1 MKNSPANAGDA
12 GGSGSIP
19 RSGRSPG
26 GGNGNPLQFS
36 CLKNPHGQRN
46 LWATVHGG
54 HKELDTTE
62 GLTCTHT
69 KEKKITRL
77 ADNFSS
83 AMLILQDNEET
94 PTEHFG

>member
-1 MKNSPANAGDA
+1 M
-12 GGSGSIP
+12 
-19 RSGRSPG
+19 
-26 GGNGNPLQFS
+26 
-36 CLKNPHGQRN
+36 N

-62 GLTCTHT
+62 GLARTHT

-94 PTEHFG
+94 PTEHFGWKSLIRKLPFTNGGGGLVAKSSDS